1 MAITSG
7 RLVKQDALPVLPL
20 GTEQVDLGKEANWES
35 LRDSGKYFIAVGEN
49 GDFVEIP
56 LDEAGIPLY
65 ETLMDRPLPPKRKNH
80 RKKGK

>member
-7 RLVKQDALPVLPL
+7 RLVDQKELPVLPL
-20 GTEQVDLGKEANWES
+20 GSDVDLGKEANWES
-35 LRDSGKYFIAVGEN
+35 LRDSGKYLVAVGEN

-65 ETLMDRPLPPKRKNH
+65 ETLMDRPIRKKNQ